1 MMQKQ
6 MIMEQ
11 YRNNKT
17 LNSCFFS
24 VFTQVQIKLDASPQA
39 QQTDE
44 VAYVFWKKAQQ

>member
-11 YRNNKT
+11 WRNNKT
-17 LNSCFFS
+17 LNSCFF
-24 VFTQVQIKLDASPQA
+24 FLFLRRCKLDASPQA